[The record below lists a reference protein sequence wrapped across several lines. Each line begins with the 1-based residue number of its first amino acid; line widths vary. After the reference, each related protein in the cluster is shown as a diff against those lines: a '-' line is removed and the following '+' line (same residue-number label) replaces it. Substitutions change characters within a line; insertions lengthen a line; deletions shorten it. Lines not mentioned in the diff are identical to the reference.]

1 MKKRTLLVIALTVPL
16 LGFWGKETL
25 RKGQP
30 PTILDAYA
38 PSKVQ
43 PGHTWK
49 VFLHA
54 RDNDGDMKDI
64 TAMLLEPGNVI
75 SPVSFIRLKDGKNC
89 GEFQGYLYLK
99 TPKEASFLGKE
110 FFIRVQVRD
119 RELNRSKAIKL
130 PLAFANVPT
139 EDIPEKWQN
148 AANHQLGGIV
158 IDLGRLN
165 DWRSI
170 Y

>member
-16 LGFWGKETL
+16 LGFWGKDTVI
-25 RKGQP
+25 KGQP
-30 PTILDAYA
+30 PTILEAYA

-43 PGHTWK
+43 PGDTWR
-49 VFLHA
+49 VFLHV

-75 SPVSFIRLKDGKNC
+75 SPISFIRLKDAKQC
-89 GEFQGYLYLK
+89 DEFQGYLYLK
-99 TPKEASFLGKE
+99 TPRDASFLGKE

-119 RELNRSKAIKL
+119 RELNRSKAVNL

-148 AANHQLGGIV
+148 AANHRLGGIV
-158 IDLGRLN
+158 IDLGKLN
-165 DWRSI
+165 DWRSV